1 MSALKIIKLI
11 YQIKSER
18 SRYLFIYI
26 ENEQIN
32 FSDKENLTLDLILK
46 SSAQIRNTKV
56 TVKFSII
63 KDSSPFKMVKKK
75 HAYDNELAALEL
87 KLS

>member
-1 MSALKIIKLI
+1 MSARVM
-11 YQIKSER
+11 S
-18 SRYLFIYI
+18 
-26 ENEQIN
+26 N
-32 FSDKENLTLDLILK
+32 DKENLTLDLILK

-56 TVKFSII
+56 TIKFSII
-63 KDSSPFKMVKKK
+63 KDSSPFKMVKKT

>member
-1 MSALKIIKLI
+1 MSARVM
-11 YQIKSER
+11 S
-18 SRYLFIYI
+18 
-26 ENEQIN
+26 N
-32 FSDKENLTLDLILK
+32 DKENLTLDLILK

-56 TVKFSII
+56 TIKFSII

-75 HAYDNELAALEL
+75 THAYDNELAALEL